1 LRHLGREKILDR
13 LPQIRELSIDFV
25 GVDPID
31 NPIPIQPTVHYSMGG
46 IPTDVNGQ
54 VIGDSEGTPIIGF
67 YASGECACVSVHGAN
82 RLGTNSLLEA
92 SLFGR
97 RAGNSIVEFVKGG
110 ATLEPL
116 SIDHAA
122 NSSRRIQE
130 LLDKEGN
137 ESVDRIA
144 QDLKTVMTDNCGIYR
159 DSERL
164 AIAQR
169 KIVELKKRF
178 AEAPIMDKSS
188 RFNTDLLASIETEHL
203 LTFSEVIVA
212 GAQARTESRG
222 AHARTDF
229 PKRDDEN
236 WLKHTLAHKGDEEG
250 PELTYKPVHIFMDR
264 YPPEERKY

>member
-1 LRHLGREKILDR
+1 

-54 VIGDSEGTPIIGF
+54 VIGDSEGTPIVGF

-97 RAGNSIVEFVKGG
+97 RAGNAIAEFVKGG

-116 SIDHAA
+116 SVDQAA
-122 NSSRRIQE
+122 KSSRRILE
-130 LLDKEGN
+130 LLDKDGN
-137 ESVDRIA
+137 ESVEGIA
-144 QDLKTVMTDNCGIYR
+144 QELKTAMTNNCGIYR

-164 AIAQR
+164 AMAQK
-169 KIVELKKRF
+169 KIEELKERF
-178 AEAPIMDKSS
+178 TKARIMDKSS
-188 RFNTDLLASIETEHL
+188 RNRALA
-203 LTFSEVIVA
+203 
-212 GAQARTESRG
+212 
-222 AHARTDF
+222 DF
-229 PKRDDEN
+229 
-236 WLKHTLAHKGDEEG
+236 
-250 PELTYKPVHIFMDR
+250 
-264 YPPEERKY
+264 